1 MRLLVDTQSF
11 LWFLAGDQRLSK
23 AARQTIADLDNEVHV
38 SIASLWEIAI
48 KYGLGKLSLSK
59 PFEALIPKQ
68 LEENEF
74 DVLHIRLDDLSQLVQ
89 MPLHHRDPFDRL
101 IIAQAKI
108 RDIPIITNDPMFDR
122 YKVKII

>member
-23 AARQTIADLDNEVHV
+23 VARQTIADLDNEVHV

-59 PFEALIPKQ
+59 PFEALIPEQ

-74 DVLHIRLDDLSQLVQ
+74 DVLHIRLDDLSQFVQ